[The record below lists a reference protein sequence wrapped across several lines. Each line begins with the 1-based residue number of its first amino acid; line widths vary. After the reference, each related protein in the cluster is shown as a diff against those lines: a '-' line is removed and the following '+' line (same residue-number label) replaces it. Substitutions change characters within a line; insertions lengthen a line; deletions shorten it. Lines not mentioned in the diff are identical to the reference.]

1 MIVYSGEIFDKV
13 LYRNAGQ
20 MWNASFYVGS
30 RTTING
36 ELEQY
41 VIGEDLSV
49 EQVIPYNDSTAPLLL
64 TYNQAPDKYIIK
76 EKLQEKDFG
85 DSEDSELSFDMIY
98 TVLEA
103 CIRKNNMYNFSYF
116 GGDLL
121 IEEAIKSPLNRD
133 MCDRA
138 MYVLHNGGRMKLS
151 RIETPKSFKKNT
163 ICDFDRE
170 NIFKIM
176 NHLYQID
183 PEFQGCFD
191 DIVTDTEG
199 LVTPVSSHNYIIDT
213 IVTEEISWEDNGTE
227 TV

>member
-20 MWNASFYVGS
+20 MRNASFYTGS
-30 RTTING
+30 RTNING

-41 VIGEDLSV
+41 VIDEDFSV
-49 EQVIPYNDSTAPLLL
+49 EQMIPYNDSTAPLLL

-103 CIRKNNMYNFSYF
+103 CIRKNNMYNFSYY

-138 MYVLHNGGRMKLS
+138 MYVLHNGGCMKLS

-183 PEFQGCFD
+183 PEFHGCFD
-191 DIVTDTEG
+191 DIITDTEG